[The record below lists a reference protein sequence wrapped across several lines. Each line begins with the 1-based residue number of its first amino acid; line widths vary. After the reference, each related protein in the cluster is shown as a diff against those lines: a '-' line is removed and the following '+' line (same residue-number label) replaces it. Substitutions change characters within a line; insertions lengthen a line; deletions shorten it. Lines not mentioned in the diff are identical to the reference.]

1 MAAPPPAGQQWPD
14 LVGRTDMDGVVDTI
28 CEDRED
34 VTQICEVLPGQA
46 LSSGECTQVGDPEAP
61 TVRVIITYINVDG
74 GGKQVTTPA
83 PYIG

>member
-1 MAAPPPAGQQWPD
+1 MAAPSPAGQQWSD
-14 LVGRTDMDGVVDTI
+14 LVGKTNMEDVVDTI
-28 CEDRED
+28 CGERPD
-34 VTQICEVLPGQA
+34 VTQVCEVLPGQA

-74 GGKQVTTPA
+74 GGKQVTNPA

>member
-1 MAAPPPAGQQWPD
+1 MAAPTPAGQQWSD
-14 LVGRTDMDGVVDTI
+14 LVGKTNMEDVVDTI
-28 CEDRED
+28 CGERPD
-34 VTQICEVLPGQA
+34 VTQVCEVLPGQA

>member
-46 LSSGECTQVGDPEAP
+46 LSSGECTVLDPQAAT

-74 GGKQVTTPA
+74 GGKQVTNPA
-83 PYIG
+83 PYIV

>member
-74 GGKQVTTPA
+74 GGKQVTNPA

>member
-34 VTQICEVLPGQA
+34 VTQICEVLPVQA
-46 LSSGECTQVGDPEAP
+46 LSSGECTVLDPQAAT

-74 GGKQVTTPA
+74 GGKQVTNPA